1 MNHVDLTRDFWRF
14 CLREVKVLSALLALM
29 GLVLAPWV
37 SAQSVV
43 VEDWLGHQQNAI
55 GVPTGW
61 KKLTD
66 ELPFVKRKAAEA
78 LLGNSYDLEIVSD
91 GPLRA
96 LRLRSA
102 NDHPIIVKDL
112 NGVDLTKTPLL
123 SWEWKM
129 VVLPKG
135 ADLSKNEKS
144 DSAAEILVV
153 WKSKGQMLGFAWD
166 ETLPLGHRF
175 AGPRAVHG
183 TTVKFVVVGSGN
195 TQLGQWTSVTRDVLD
210 DYRKSFNAEP
220 PGPPDRIAI
229 SIDSNQTHSTSES
242 FIGPIRFHAR

>member
-14 CLREVKVLSALLALM
+14 CLRVVKVLSAVLAIM

-43 VEDWLGHQQNAI
+43 SPQTVVVEDWTGHQQNAT

-61 KKLTD
+61 SKIFD
-66 ELPFVKRKAAEA
+66 DLPFVKRKPAEI
-78 LLGNSYDLEIVSD
+78 LLGNNYRHEIVSD
-91 GPLRA
+91 GPRRA
-96 LRLRSA
+96 LRLRSDA
-102 NDHPIIVKDL
+102 DHPIIVKDL
-112 NGVDLTKTPLL
+112 KGVDLTKTPLL

-153 WKSKGQMLGFAWD
+153 WKSKGQMLAVC
-166 ETLPLGHRF
+166 LG
-175 AGPRAVHG
+175 
-183 TTVKFVVVGSGN
+183 
-195 TQLGQWTSVTRDVLD
+195 RDIA
-210 DYRKSFNAEP
+210 FGAEVCGP
-220 PGPPDRIAI
+220 PGRPRDHREVRHRGIEE
-229 SIDSNQTHSTSES
+229 HSAGAVDVRNPRCAGRLPEELQC
-242 FIGPIRFHAR
+242 